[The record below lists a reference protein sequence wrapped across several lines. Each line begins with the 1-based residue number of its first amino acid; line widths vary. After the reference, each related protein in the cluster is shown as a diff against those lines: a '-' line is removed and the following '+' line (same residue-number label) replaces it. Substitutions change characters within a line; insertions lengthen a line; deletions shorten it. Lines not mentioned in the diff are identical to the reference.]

1 MPVRAH
7 VAGALQ
13 GVRWNP
19 ECESRPCSH
28 LPRAKKACSCWRVD
42 RGKMRLQPKTP
53 WAMTAV
59 WPTSTSSQQ
68 LISLVLV
75 ALLAQIPVL
84 DLPVLA
90 VLVGLG
96 AGAGP

>member
-1 MPVRAH
+1 
-7 VAGALQ
+7 
-13 GVRWNP
+13 
-19 ECESRPCSH
+19 
-28 LPRAKKACSCWRVD
+28 
-42 RGKMRLQPKTP
+42 MRLQPKTP
-53 WAMTAV
+53 WAMAAV
-59 WPTSTSSQQ
+59 WPTSTSSPQ

-84 DLPVLA
+84 DLPVLV